1 MMDDLKT
8 RIRKHM
14 ERIDALTLRERGIVF
29 VGIMAVLYT
38 VAANML
44 FPPLFSEQTR
54 LQQQLKS
61 KRDQLRTFDAQIQA
75 ALAKETQDPNAPLR
89 AKLAEL
95 EKRNKELD
103 QAMAIVMARLV
114 SPKDMVRLVEDIL
127 RKNRKL
133 ELVRIESLPA
143 EALGSDTGQAKS
155 AREGL
160 MAYRH
165 GMRIEIKGQY
175 LDILA
180 YLHSL
185 ENMPWK
191 VYWGQVSLQV
201 EKYPV
206 SKVTLQIYTLS
217 THESWIAI

>member
-1 MMDDLKT
+1 MMGDLKT
-8 RIRKHM
+8 RIRKYM

-29 VGIMAVLYT
+29 VGIMTVLY
-38 VAANML
+38 VIAANLL

-61 KRDQLRTFDAQIQA
+61 KRDQLRTFEAQIQV
-75 ALAKETQDPNAPLR
+75 ALAKGAQDPNAPLR
-89 AKLAEL
+89 AKLVEL
-95 EKRNKELD
+95 EKKDKTLD
-103 QAMAIVMARLV
+103 QAMGAVMARLV
-114 SPKDMVRLVEDIL
+114 SPKDMARLMQDIL

-133 ELVRIESLPA
+133 ELIRIESLPP
-143 EALGSDTGQAKS
+143 EVLGADAAKTKLPG
-155 AREGL
+155 AGL

-165 GMRIEIKGQY
+165 GMRIELKGQY
-175 LDILA
+175 LDVLA
-180 YLHSL
+180 YLHAL

-201 EKYPV
+201 ETYPV